1 MNNFRCFVSLFKPY
15 SMVLVSLQTLQ
26 TLHAIDTIFSWVPRN
41 VGSLQLP
48 EKIHIELTENS
59 AQQMSTESL
68 TINISKDTDKS
79 LEAIKANLNN
89 WPMKNFEK

>member
-1 MNNFRCFVSLFKPY
+1 
-15 SMVLVSLQTLQ
+15 MVLVSLQTLQ

-48 EKIHIELTENS
+48 EKIHIELT
-59 AQQMSTESL
+59 AQTLALPTNESL

-89 WPMKNFEK
+89 WL